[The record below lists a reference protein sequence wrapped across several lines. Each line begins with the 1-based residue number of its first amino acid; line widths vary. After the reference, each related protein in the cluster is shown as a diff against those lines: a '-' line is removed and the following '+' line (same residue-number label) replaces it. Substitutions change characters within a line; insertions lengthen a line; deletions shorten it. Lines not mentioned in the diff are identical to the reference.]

1 MERGVLALFG
11 ETSMFTTDSIKSFVN
26 HYNIPFY
33 TWSYPNLNT
42 ETTTPNDEYLTDV
55 NSDDQSFESESQ
67 TTNTKQINK
76 NKRISQSSYLFNMH
90 PTLTPLLVSL
100 LKYYRWPNIYYIY
113 DNDEALN
120 RIQAMFDYQ
129 IRDKDFVTNIYSI
142 KLFVLLIVVFLL
154 LAYNI

>member
-26 HYNIPFY
+26 YYNIPFY

-42 ETTTPNDEYLTDV
+42 ETTKDEYLTDV

-129 IRDKDFVTNIYSI
+129 IRDKDFVTNIYSKTFSFI
-142 KLFVLLIVVFLL
+142 NCISSLL
-154 LAYNI
+154 NK